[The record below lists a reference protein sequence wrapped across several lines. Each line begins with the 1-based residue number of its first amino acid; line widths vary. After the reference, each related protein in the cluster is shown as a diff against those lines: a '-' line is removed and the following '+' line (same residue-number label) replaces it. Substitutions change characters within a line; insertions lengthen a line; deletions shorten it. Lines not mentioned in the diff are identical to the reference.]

1 MAILDRMAQD
11 ERAAERRALAQRC
24 ADLSVQALAP
34 GSTLACL
41 DGAAGEAVDNAC
53 EKTVFAGPQ
62 ATAAAVAY
70 MAARLTLLADGLAFA
85 RQRDPDFAAIAF
97 RPAPRDRTRPL
108 RHCRPRAGGARR
120 LHRRALR
127 RLRAAGATPT

>member
-11 ERAAERRALAQRC
+11 ERAAERRALAQRD
-24 ADLSVQALAP
+24 AELTAQALAP
-34 GSTLACL
+34 GSALACL
-41 DGAAGEAVDNAC
+41 DAAAGEAVENAC

-85 RQRDPDFAAIAF
+85 RRSDPDFAE
-97 RPAPRDRTRPL
+97 RSPACAAPSSSTASALPPMCWRCATAAPPSAAPL
-108 RHCRPRAGGARR
+108 
-120 LHRRALR
+120 LR
-127 RLRAAGATPT
+127 CSATPT